1 MKQYIAFFCAC
12 FFMQSILAQ
21 QLVPLESIG
30 NISLRGLSVVSD
42 SIVWASGSKGTVVR
56 SLDGGK
62 SWKRMAVK
70 GFEQR
75 DFRDIEAM
83 NAETA
88 IIIAVDTPAIILKT
102 DNGGK
107 DWKVVYQNNTPG
119 MFLDALAFWNEKSG
133 IVIGDP
139 IDGKIFIARSVDGG
153 NNWREV
159 PNRFAPQA
167 EAGEALFAASGSNI
181 TQLNEQ
187 EAVFVTGGKTSRLFI
202 RDRKIDLPLL
212 QGQTTTG
219 ANAIAAW
226 NENNM
231 VIVGGDF
238 SKDSL
243 REGNCVIIRNKGK
256 KMITPTV
263 PPFGYRSSVTYVN
276 STRLI
281 TCGTSG
287 VDVSEDGG
295 MRWRNISPTG
305 YHVVKKAKKGN
316 AVFLAGGGG
325 RIAKLYWP

>member
-12 FFMQSILAQ
+12 FYMQSIFAQ
-21 QLVPLESIG
+21 QLVPLENMG
-30 NISLRGLSVVSD
+30 NVSLRGLSVLSD

-56 SLDGGK
+56 SMNAGK
-62 SWKRMAVK
+62 SWERMSVK

-83 NAETA
+83 DAQTA

-119 MFLDALAFWNEKSG
+119 MFLDALAFWNNKSG

-139 IDGKIFIARSVDGG
+139 IDGKIFIARSIDGG

-159 PNRFAPQA
+159 PNRYAPQA

-187 EAVFVTGGKTSRLFI
+187 EAVFVTGGKKSRLFI
-202 RDRKIDLPLL
+202 RDRKIDLPLQ

-219 ANAIAAW
+219 ANAIAVW

-243 REGNCVIIRNKGK
+243 REGNCVIISNKGK

-263 PPFGYRSSVTYVN
+263 PPFGYRSSVTYLN
-276 STRLI
+276 EAQLI

-295 MRWRNISPTG
+295 IRWRNISPTG

-325 RIAKLYWP
+325 RIAKFYWP

>member
-102 DNGGK
+102 TNGGK

-153 NNWREV
+153 ESWRDI
-159 PNRFAPQA
+159 PNQLAPVA
-167 EAGEALFAASGSNI
+167 EEGEALFAASGSNI

-187 EAVFVTGGKTSRLFI
+187 EAVFVTGGKKSRLFI

-219 ANAIAAW
+219 ANAIAVW
-226 NENNM
+226 NEHNM

-243 REGNCVIIRNKGK
+243 REGNCVMVRNKGK
-256 KMITPTV
+256 KMVLPII
-263 PPFGYRSSVTYVN
+263 PPFGYRSSVTYLN
-276 STRLI
+276 EGRLI

-295 MRWRNISPTG
+295 LCWRNISATG

-316 AVFLAGGGG
+316 AVFLVGGSG
-325 RIAKLYWP
+325 RIAKCYWP

>member
-12 FFMQSILAQ
+12 FYMQSILAQ
-21 QLVPLESIG
+21 QLVPLENMG
-30 NISLRGLSVVSD
+30 NVSLRGLSVVSD

-62 SWKRMAVK
+62 SWERMAVK
-70 GFEQR
+70 GFERR

-88 IIIAVDTPAIILKT
+88 IIIAIDTPAIILKT
-102 DNGGK
+102 TNGGK
-107 DWKVVYQNNTPG
+107 DWKVVYQNNTLG

-139 IDGKIFIARSVDGG
+139 IDGKIFLASSMDGG
-153 NNWREV
+153 ESWRDI
-159 PNRFAPQA
+159 PNQLAPVA
-167 EAGEALFAASGSNI
+167 EEGEALFAASGSNI

-187 EAVFVTGGKTSRLFI
+187 EAVFVTGGKKSRLFI

-219 ANAIAAW
+219 ANAIAVW
-226 NENNM
+226 NEHNM

-243 REGNCVIIRNKGK
+243 REGNCVMVRNKGK
-256 KMITPTV
+256 KMILPKI
-263 PPFGYRSSVTYVN
+263 PPFGYRSSVTYLN
-276 STRLI
+276 EARLI

-295 MRWRNISPTG
+295 MRWRNISATG
-305 YHVVKKAKKGN
+305 YHAVKKAKKGN
-316 AVFLAGGGG
+316 AVFLVGGSG
-325 RIAKLYWP
+325 RIAKCYWP